1 MAPCLLAVQILA
13 ELDIPFSV
21 RGVMFAKQ
29 APNTGVAP
37 HSDARNFI
45 LTLHLGK
52 LDLRGPFGGSICTSV
67 GGHAFV
73 HTHTFDFDGRL
84 WVAKASG
91 QAHRYSLPCKGG

>member
-1 MAPCLLAVQILA
+1 MSNSPCVAGQILA

-45 LTLHLGK
+45 LTLHLGT
-52 LDLRGPFGGSICTSV
+52 LSHPHGCI
-67 GGHAFV
+67 A
-73 HTHTFDFDGRL
+73 
-84 WVAKASG
+84 VA
-91 QAHRYSLPCKGG
+91 SL